1 VEHLADIV
9 GTFALMGIALSR
21 NVDEWIEFARVGPSA
36 PLIEEVRF
44 ATDSA
49 VEERGFEPL
58 VPLTDESPFQILFCR
73 PELHRLKADPARGQ
87 RPTGPNSTFLH
98 RGSVANPVGNPAS
111 YPKFCG

>member
-1 VEHLADIV
+1 MEHLADIV

-49 VEERGFEPL
+49 VEEAGFELVWGFPMSRGFFP
-58 VPLTDESPFQILFCR
+58 
-73 PELHRLKADPARGQ
+73 RLAFDR
-87 RPTGPNSTFLH
+87 
-98 RGSVANPVGNPAS
+98 
-111 YPKFCG
+111 